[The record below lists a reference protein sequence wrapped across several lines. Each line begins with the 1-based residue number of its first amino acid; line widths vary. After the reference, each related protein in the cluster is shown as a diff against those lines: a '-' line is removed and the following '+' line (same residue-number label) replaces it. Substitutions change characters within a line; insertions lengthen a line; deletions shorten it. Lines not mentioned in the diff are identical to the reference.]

1 MDTQKILDNVL
12 NGGTPTAEQFM
23 AVCDEQRKE
32 TDETLAEQIYACE
45 AYVWDFNREIITGY
59 YDYVYEVGQDLLTA
73 KNHLLDVQEFSD
85 DYTEDEKEE
94 VQLEL
99 EDATEKD
106 DACYL
111 VDFDLSKWTYK
122 QWDDFMDDFGNVKI
136 TTPSYKN
143 ELIFNIDTDIFSIH
157 QVDQDV
163 LNMWLAL
170 PYEVKQHL
178 ARFDGRVIWKR
189 AKN

>member
-12 NGGTPTAEQFM
+12 NGATPTAEQFM
-23 AVCDEQRKE
+23 AVCDERRKE

-73 KNHLLDVQEFSD
+73 KNHLVDVQEFSD

-106 DACYL
+106 DSCYL
-111 VDFDLSKWTYK
+111 VDVDLSKWTYT
-122 QWDDFMDDFGNVKI
+122 QWDNFMDDFGNVKI
-136 TTPSYKN
+136 TTPNYKD
-143 ELIFNIDTDIFSIH
+143 ESIFNIDTDIFSIH

-170 PYEVKQHL
+170 PYEVKQQL

-189 AKN
+189 VKN